1 MFRHLGELC
10 SNISHY
16 KRVLSMNQFCIV
28 LHGLCVLTA
37 AVFRLDEV
45 QLFHVNVVGRAEQG
59 RHTISIQS
67 AYDLFTSMQF
77 CSHSTKLFL
86 KL

>member
-16 KRVLSMNQFCIV
+16 KRVLSMNKFCIV

-45 QLFHVNVVGRAEQG
+45 QLFHVNVVGRAEQADTQFQFKVHMICSLPCNFVPIT
-59 RHTISIQS
+59 RH
-67 AYDLFTSMQF
+67 
-77 CSHSTKLFL
+77 
-86 KL
+86 

>member
-16 KRVLSMNQFCIV
+16 KRELSMNQFCIV

-37 AVFRLDEV
+37 AVFRLDED
-45 QLFHVNVVGRAEQG
+45 QLFHVNVVGRAG
-59 RHTISIQS
+59 
-67 AYDLFTSMQF
+67 
-77 CSHSTKLFL
+77 
-86 KL
+86 

>member
-1 MFRHLGELC
+1 MLRHLGELC

-16 KRVLSMNQFCIV
+16 KRILSMNQFCIV

-45 QLFHVNVVGRAEQG
+45 QLFRVNVVGRVDTQFQFKVLMICSLPCNFVPIP
-59 RHTISIQS
+59 RH
-67 AYDLFTSMQF
+67 
-77 CSHSTKLFL
+77 
-86 KL
+86 